1 MKTKKYKNK
10 KSNIFNKFVTASK
23 NGSNYKK
30 TRKIKGGEEGFFSR
44 LFKSGKNDVNIQ
56 SQATTPV
63 TPVAPTYVK
72 TPSPLITGITQ
83 VAPTLPTFVKTPSP
97 IIRSITSLSAIVS
110 SYLTDPGV
118 LKVITGIAST
128 SIVLASGGTA
138 LVVLTVL
145 SAAWLVVIEKKKA
158 YRGLIMVM
166 DELYLVMK
174 KLSGIMN
181 VSMHIAEMYGFPI
194 DTRDVG
200 IALNTIL
207 TKFDELL
214 DPTTTDYTEI
224 KRNLSDLKAL
234 NQKFESQASSVINAV
249 TNAKDGDDSNDSPKI
264 TLWTRVTSN
273 AKQVIT
279 FSAPKFIEELN
290 ESVAYLALHVA
301 ALSSSFSMTYTTVVV
316 QLLVS
321 DKKDEL
327 AKLQAKVLDNS
338 NFHSMLETALVIP
351 LTQSL
356 KAHKT
361 CIANDKKDNTTCDKI
376 FITSAENSRLYMKSK
391 LTNSNLESGVGSVYK
406 KMTNLRKVV
415 DSSNPILSVNEA
427 TTFATDVNQA
437 FENDINKS
445 SDKSP
450 SLDSYFQLQKQ
461 SKEPPLEVLEVQ
473 PLKESPVVATTLPPA
488 PAVAPAPAETTLT
501 PVATALSPVAT
512 SETAPPINIKMV
524 PASSIRVR
532 EVSKKSR

>member
-30 TRKIKGGEEGFFSR
+30 TRKIKGGEGFFSR

-63 TPVAPTYVK
+63 TPVAPT
-72 TPSPLITGITQ
+72 
-83 VAPTLPTFVKTPSP
+83 LPTFVKTPSP
-97 IIRSITSLSAIVS
+97 IIKTITSLSTIVS
-110 SYLTDPGV
+110 SYLSDPAV

-138 LVVLTVL
+138 LVVLTVI

-158 YRGLIMVM
+158 YRGLILVM

-264 TLWTRVTSN
+264 TLWTRFTSN

-316 QLLVS
+316 QLLVN

-361 CIANDKKDNTTCDKI
+361 CIVDDKKDNTTCDKI

-415 DSSNPILSVNEA
+415 DSSTPILLVNQA
-427 TTFATDVNQA
+427 TTFATEVNEA

-445 SDKSP
+445 SDKPP
-450 SLDSYFQLQKQ
+450 SLDSYFQLQKR

-473 PLKESPVVATTLPPA
+473 PLEEPPAVAPAPA
-488 PAVAPAPAETTLT
+488 PAVAPAETTLTPVATALT